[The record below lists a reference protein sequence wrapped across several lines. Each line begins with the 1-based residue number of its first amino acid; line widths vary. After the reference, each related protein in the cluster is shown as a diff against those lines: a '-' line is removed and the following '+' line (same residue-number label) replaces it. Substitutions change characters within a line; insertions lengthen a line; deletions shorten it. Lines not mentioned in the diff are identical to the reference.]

1 MLTQFT
7 SLPAQS
13 TPQAQ
18 LAGLKSQRSAL
29 MDELMSL
36 TIRRD
41 LVTQQTARATG
52 QSAAQLQ
59 EELRK
64 IDAQVKSTTSDLDR
78 VNEAVRKAASA
89 LPGAAEAPS
98 SLTPAEVEQLVE
110 KAVSGQ
116 QAGSTSTGA
125 RIDGLE
131 RMVARV
137 SGIAGVGFVVALVFF
152 WRWAKAARRPDRIAS
167 SDTMRLEQ
175 LQRAVDVIAV
185 EVERISEAQRFVAKT
200 VAEERRIPE

>member
-1 MLTQFT
+1 MPTQFT

-98 SLTPAEVEQLVE
+98 SLTPAE
-110 KAVSGQ
+110 
-116 QAGSTSTGA
+116 
-125 RIDGLE
+125 
-131 RMVARV
+131 
-137 SGIAGVGFVVALVFF
+137 
-152 WRWAKAARRPDRIAS
+152 
-167 SDTMRLEQ
+167 
-175 LQRAVDVIAV
+175 
-185 EVERISEAQRFVAKT
+185 
-200 VAEERRIPE
+200 